1 MRRAGAALL
10 LCLLL
15 CGCSWKDAGD
25 LSAVTAGT
33 ISREGQQYQ
42 LTAELAL
49 PDADTAVPASKPVSG
64 AAQTMEQAID
74 DTGAGLDVQLY
85 WSHARVLFLDDTVL
99 SGGIGSC
106 VQELHA
112 DSAVRPSVR
121 V

>member
-49 PDADTAVPASKPVSG
+49 PMQIRLCRIQAGIRCGADNG
-64 AAQTMEQAID
+64 
-74 DTGAGLDVQLY
+74 TGD
-85 WSHARVLFLDDTVL
+85 
-99 SGGIGSC
+99 
-106 VQELHA
+106 
-112 DSAVRPSVR
+112 
-121 V
+121 